1 MLEEA
6 YFEANA
12 LYPKTNKFGDVSSL
26 KVYQGLPRNAGLPF
40 LVSSKVTRFYQ
51 MFWSFFPSQLEKSIR
66 CIILPIK
73 PLLIFP
79 PAEVIGFPGSNSVN
93 NFP

>member
-40 LVSSKVTRFYQ
+40 LVGSYFLDFFLNFFIYA
-51 MFWSFFPSQLEKSIR
+51 FW
-66 CIILPIK
+66 
-73 PLLIFP
+73 
-79 PAEVIGFPGSNSVN
+79 
-93 NFP
+93 NFEL

>member
-12 LYPKTNKFGDVSSL
+12 LYPKTNKFGGVSSL

-40 LVSSKVTRFYQ
+40 LD
-51 MFWSFFPSQLEKSIR
+51 I
-66 CIILPIK
+66 
-73 PLLIFP
+73 
-79 PAEVIGFPGSNSVN
+79 
-93 NFP
+93 